1 MRAWRPHERTEKM
14 IGGSGGSKFL
24 FLGNRACLDFA
35 NTQVVDG
42 GRPVDLLGGFADL
55 VVWLSEA
62 GLLDADA
69 AEEALGRWDRTPEG
83 ERAFGRALSFRAALR
98 GAFERVVEDEPVPR
112 DAVDEVNTLLAG
124 RLGRDELVESG
135 EGFERRFR
143 WEAREAEHLLAP
155 VADSAADL
163 FSRDDASL
171 VKRCENPECV
181 LFFYDTSK
189 NHARRWCSM
198 ATCGNRM
205 KVRAHL
211 ERVRGRL
218 GSEED
223 GAALRPEAQGSG
235 PR

>member
-1 MRAWRPHERTEKM
+1 MRRWTPHERTGRVAGASED
-14 IGGSGGSKFL
+14 SKFL
-24 FLGNRACLDFA
+24 FLGNRACLDFV
-35 NTQVVDG
+35 NTEVVDG
-42 GRPVDLLGGFADL
+42 GRPVDLLGGCGDL
-55 VVWLSEA
+55 VAWLSEA
-62 GLLDADA
+62 GLLEADA
-69 AEEALGRWDRTPEG
+69 AEEALGRWDGTPEG

-112 DAVDEVNTLLAG
+112 EAVDEVNALLVG
-124 RLGRDELVESG
+124 RLGRDELVGTG

-143 WEAREAEHLLAP
+143 WEAREAEHLLSP

-163 FSRDDASL
+163 FSRDDPSL

-218 GSEED
+218 GGEED
-223 GAALRPEAQGSG
+223 GAAPRPEARGSG